1 MKRCLHHL
9 TLALPAAVLTG
20 LLTLASL
27 LATPAAAQTTQRQFP
42 QAARRGMLQVTM
54 APDVLLNGTPAR
66 LSPGARLK
74 DANNMMVLPATLA
87 GQRVLV
93 NYVRD
98 PQGLIHEVWILNS
111 AEAREKRPG
120 MEPTRNFSFASDADK
135 PKTDDGKTPF
145 DQLPVYPRQ

>member
-1 MKRCLHHL
+1 MKRCLKHL
-9 TLALPAAVLTG
+9 FPALPAAVLTG

-27 LATPAAAQTTQRQFP
+27 LAPPAAAQTTQRQFP
-42 QAARRGMLQVTM
+42 QAARQGMLQVTT
-54 APDVLLNGTPAR
+54 APEVLLNGNPAR
-66 LSPGARLK
+66 LSPGARIK
-74 DANNMMVLPATLA
+74 DANNMLVLPATLA

-98 PQGLIHEVWILNS
+98 PQGLLHEVWLLNS

-120 MEPTRNFSFASDADK
+120 LEPLTNFNFGSDADK

-145 DQLPVYPRQ
+145 NQLPVYPSR